1 MGFFIFKKFLG
12 FLIFSQKFYIT
23 TMKRN
28 FLLSNKN
35 SNKIE
40 INISNRNFFLNTILR
55 ENKTMSKLLYLDATK
70 IPAVSPEDLGTHHQF
85 ENHYF
90 DLGLTSEST
99 IIEIQT
105 RLSSILE
112 REITR
117 GRFYHAY
124 STFDEVLEDNNYEID
139 YYIFGGVVVL
149 PQDYFDAMPSRYFEF
164 ANQRIEV

>member
-1 MGFFIFKKFLG
+1 
-12 FLIFSQKFYIT
+12 
-23 TMKRN
+23 
-28 FLLSNKN
+28 
-35 SNKIE
+35 
-40 INISNRNFFLNTILR
+40 
-55 ENKTMSKLLYLDATK
+55 MSKLLYLDATK

-124 STFDEVLEDNNYEID
+124 STFDEVLEDNNYEIY

-164 ANQRIEV
+164 ANQPIEV

>member
-1 MGFFIFKKFLG
+1 
-12 FLIFSQKFYIT
+12 
-23 TMKRN
+23 MKR
-28 FLLSNKN
+28 KN
-35 SNKIE
+35 SIQNSK
-40 INISNRNFFLNTILR
+40 NYFFLNFNKR
-55 ENKTMSKLLYLDATK
+55 ERTSMSKLLYLDATK
-70 IPAVSPEDLGTHHQF
+70 FPSVSPEDLGTHHQF

-90 DLGLTSEST
+90 DLGTSEST

-117 GRFYHAY
+117 GREYHAY

-164 ANQRIEV
+164 ANQPIEV